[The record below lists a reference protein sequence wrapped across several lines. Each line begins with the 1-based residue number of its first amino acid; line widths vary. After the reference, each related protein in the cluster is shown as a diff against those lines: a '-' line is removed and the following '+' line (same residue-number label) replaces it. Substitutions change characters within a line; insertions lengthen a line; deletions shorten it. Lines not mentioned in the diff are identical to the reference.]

1 MDRSDSSISQ
11 PQRPLGHYLAFAVC
25 IALLLLLCPMPEM
38 SRMFRYGMDLL
49 HAPFF
54 AILALFLDQKR
65 RERKRD
71 GFIQGLRFWVFLC
84 ILGVALEAI
93 QTLAGRDTNWHDGL
107 SNLLGITA
115 GLLFSYALSATDRIY
130 LKYCGGFAGTLM
142 LLLGSVYGLYGVW
155 DTVQAEIE
163 FPLIADFETHREVF
177 RWESSDAVFI
187 RSKQHATSGHFS
199 GNITLREGR
208 YPGVSIELP
217 PGDWSTYRYLTLDIM
232 WAKNELLPQINREQS
247 ANLALRIKLEDDG
260 PSDSFEDRFESTV
273 ALQPG
278 PNQIRIPVDVIANS
292 AAARSLRLN
301 RMKRLS
307 LFLTNS
313 KSPQVLF
320 IDRIQLE

>member
-1 MDRSDSSISQ
+1 MDRSIKPISQ
-11 PQRPLGHYLAFAVC
+11 PERPLGHYLAFATC

-38 SRMFRYGMDLL
+38 NRMFRYGMDLL

-54 AILALFLDQKR
+54 AILSLFLDQKR
-65 RERKRD
+65 RKGKQN
-71 GFIQGLRFWVFLC
+71 GFIQGLCFWVFLC
-84 ILGVALEAI
+84 MLGAALEAI
-93 QTLAGRDTNWHDGL
+93 QTIAGRDTNWHDGL

-130 LKYCGGFAGTLM
+130 LKYFGGFAGTLM
-142 LLLGSVYGLYGVW
+142 LLLGSIYGLYGVW

-163 FPLIADFETHREVF
+163 FPLIADFETHRELL
-177 RWESSDAVFI
+177 RWEARDAVLI
-187 RSKQHATSGHFS
+187 RSKQHARSGHFS
-199 GNITLREGR
+199 GNITFQEGR

-232 WAKNELLPQINREQS
+232 RAENKNFPQSNREQS

-260 PSDSFEDRFESTV
+260 PSDSFQDRFESTV

-278 PNQIRIPVDVIANS
+278 QNQIRIPVDVIANS
-292 AAARSLRLN
+292 PAARSLRLN

-307 LFLTNS
+307 LFVTNL
-313 KSPQVLF
+313 KSSQVLF
-320 IDRIQLE
+320 IDKIHLE